1 VAISRRTFLRV
12 AGAGAAAA
20 AAAPAVGD
28 ECLAREATSV
38 AAAVVKP
45 RGPIRLNRNENAY
58 GPSRPVRATIQRA
71 LDATNRYGEVEG
83 EALRDAIASH
93 HHVSRDHVVLGC
105 GSAEVLRAAAE
116 CFVGPQQNLVM
127 GVPTFP
133 RIGEDARRAGAEVIR
148 VPLTRE
154 FNHDLPQMLACSEAA
169 TGLVY
174 ICNPNNPTGMVT
186 RRHDIDA
193 FLQNLP
199 RGIHVVIDEAYYH
212 YVERSSD
219 YTSLIERVADDTRL
233 IVTRTFSKIYALA
246 GLRVGYAIAAPDTV
260 RRLETRLLGDGVSVV
275 AASAAVA
282 ALDDSEHVALSMR
295 RTANDRQE
303 FLNQANARMVRTI
316 DSQASFVMLKTGHG
330 EEIVGH
336 FKTHGVLLEPPFAS
350 LQNYIR
356 VSLGTTAEMQ
366 DFWRV
371 WDLMPHH
378 ISMSM

>member
-1 VAISRRTFLRV
+1 MSISRRNFLRV
-12 AGAGAAAA
+12 AGAGAAATA
-20 AAAPAVGD
+20 AVQSVGD
-28 ECLAREATSV
+28 ECLAREATSF
-38 AAAVVKP
+38 AAAIKP

-58 GPSRPVRATIQRA
+58 GPSRPVLATLQRA
-71 LDATNRYGEVEG
+71 LDAANRYGEVES

-93 HHVSRDHVVLGC
+93 HRVSRECVVLGC

-116 CFVGPQQNLVM
+116 CFAGPQQKLVM

-133 RIGEDARRAGAEVIR
+133 RIGEDARRVGAEVIR

-154 FNHDLPQMLACSEAA
+154 FNHDLPQMLACSETA

-174 ICNPNNPTGMVT
+174 ICNPNNPTGTVT
-186 RRHDIDA
+186 RRQDVDA
-193 FLQNLP
+193 FLQSLP
-199 RGIHVVIDEAYYH
+199 SGVHVVIDEAYYH
-212 YVERSSD
+212 YVEKSSE
-219 YTSLIERVADDTRL
+219 YASFIERAADDARL

-246 GLRVGYAIAAPDTV
+246 GMRVGYAIAAPETV
-260 RRLETRLLGDGVSVV
+260 RLLQARLLGDGVSGV
-275 AASAAVA
+275 AATAAIA

-316 DSQASFVMLKTGHG
+316 DSRASFVMLRTGHG

-336 FKTHGVLLEPPFAS
+336 CKKYGVLLVPPFAS

-356 VSLGTTAEMQ
+356 VSLGTAAEMQ